1 MLSKLKKNE
10 NANKRT
16 CSQWGYR
23 PHTARSPAPL
33 VLYPQLSLSLSWATM
48 AAAPRI
54 RTQRAWYGLVIAF
67 PARACCSIV
76 QRKKCTE
83 VLSSW
88 RYIFWAQKPILK
100 VIQLSLSKP
109 YSSLL
114 PPPSTSRIVLTQKI
128 LNLIT
133 FIKKSMLRYQ
143 ISTLL

>member
-1 MLSKLKKNE
+1 VGIPP
-10 NANKRT
+10 AHRPQPRT
-16 CSQWGYR
+16 TR
-23 PHTARSPAPL
+23 PLPPA
-33 VLYPQLSLSLSWATM
+33 LSLSWATM

-133 FIKKSMLRYQ
+133 FIKKKYVN
-143 ISTLL
+143 ISNKHTIMKKISNGVSY